1 MNLEKAAKQYSEQ
14 NQFVSLTQCFKEVVN
29 SEYVQREKIRF
40 ALDVLQ
46 YLKAQCLV
54 TRQFKADLLV
64 SNKIEELEK
73 ELET

>member
-1 MNLEKAAKQYSEQ
+1 M
-14 NQFVSLTQCFKEVVN
+14 FKEVVN
-29 SEYVQREKIRF
+29 SEYVQEEKIKF

-54 TRQFKADLLV
+54 KRQFKADLLV

-73 ELET
+73 QLET